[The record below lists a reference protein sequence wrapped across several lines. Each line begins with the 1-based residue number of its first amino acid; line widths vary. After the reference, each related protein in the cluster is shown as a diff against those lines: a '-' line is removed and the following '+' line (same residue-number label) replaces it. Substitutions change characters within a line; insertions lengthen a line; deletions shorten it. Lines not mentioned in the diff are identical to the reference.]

1 MISVLAHVK
10 SGRETVMPDH
20 AGLLQNALPD
30 KPRNPEQYAGRPHIR
45 KEYCRPC

>member
-20 AGLLQNALPD
+20 AGLLQNAPPD
-30 KPRNPEQYAGRPHIR
+30 KLRNRERYAVQPHIR
-45 KEYCRPC
+45 KGCCRPC